1 MGDSL
6 NYIINNIF
14 IQDNNDKNNMKNKIK
29 VCYVISS
36 LSNQGPPNVLYNI
49 IQYMDFSKF
58 DISIV
63 TMVNEQEI
71 SRIDEFRALPIRVI
85 QMHPDGVQ
93 NPVSM
98 FFTLKKVIK
107 EIDPDILH
115 AHCPRS
121 LMLIPFLPKK
131 YRKWETI
138 HIYPGL
144 QQKVMYGSV
153 KGQIVIWLS
162 HFFNMRMDKPIACSE
177 SVANSYY
184 KHFGYKMLAIP
195 NGCSLPVWKR
205 DTEEKKKLR
214 KRLEMRGDLKYFIFI
229 GRLSHEKNPEKTL
242 QAFEELLSEYN
253 DIGLIILGNG
263 NMFDE
268 LVSHASDRILLPGFK
283 SNVYDYLKAS
293 DYYVSASDVEG
304 LPNTLLEAMTVG
316 LPCVLSNIPAHE
328 EVIAKA
334 SQPIGY
340 SFCSHNIESQKE
352 AIRKVLKIDVES
364 TALYIQ
370 KLFEQYY
377 TARMMSEKYQKEY
390 LSEFSLI

>member
-1 MGDSL
+1 
-6 NYIINNIF
+6 
-14 IQDNNDKNNMKNKIK
+14 
-29 VCYVISS
+29 
-36 LSNQGPPNVLYNI
+36 
-49 IQYMDFSKF
+49 MDFSKF
-58 DISIV
+58 EISIV

-93 NPVSM
+93 NPISM
-98 FFTLKKVIK
+98 FLTLKKVIK

-121 LMLIPFLPKK
+121 LMLIPLLPKK
-131 YRKWETI
+131 YKKWETI

-144 QQKVMYGSV
+144 QQKVMYGNI

-162 HFFNMRMDKPIACSE
+162 HFFNMKMDKPIACSE

-184 KHFGYKMLAIP
+184 KHFRYKMLAIP

-205 DTEEKKKLR
+205 DLEEKIQLR
-214 KRLEMRGDLKYFIFI
+214 KTLGMRNDLKYFIFI
-229 GRLSHEKNPEKTL
+229 GRLSHEKNPGKTL
-242 QAFEELLSEYN
+242 QAFEELMSEYD
-253 DIGLIILGNG
+253 DIGLMLLGSG
-263 NMFDE
+263 NMYNE
-268 LVSHASDRILLPGFK
+268 LISHASDRIMIPGFK

-328 EVIAKA
+328 EVIEKA
-334 SQPIGY
+334 TQPIGY
-340 SFCSHNIESQKE
+340 SFNSHDIESQKD
-352 AIRKVLKIDVES
+352 AIRKVLDIDVDS

-377 TARMMSEKYQKEY
+377 TARMMSEKYQQEY
-390 LSEFSLI
+390 LSELLLK

>member
-1 MGDSL
+1 MTH
-6 NYIINNIF
+6 N
-14 IQDNNDKNNMKNKIK
+14 NKIGKTK

-58 DISIV
+58 DVSIV

-71 SRIDEFRALPIRVI
+71 SRIDEFRALPIQVI

-98 FFTLKKVIK
+98 FFTLKRVIK

-131 YRKWETI
+131 YKKWETI

-144 QQKVMYGSV
+144 QQKVMYGNV

-162 HFFNMRMDKPIACSE
+162 HFFNMKMNKPIACSE

-184 KHFGYKMLAIP
+184 EHFGYKMLAIP

-205 DTEEKKKLR
+205 NFEEKIKLR
-214 KRLEMRGDLKYFIFI
+214 KVLGMRKDLRYFIFI

-242 QAFEELLSEYN
+242 QAFEELMSEFD
-253 DIGLIILGNG
+253 DIGLVILGSG
-263 NMFDE
+263 NMYDE
-268 LVSHASDRILLPGFK
+268 IISHASDRIMIPGFK

-293 DYYVSASDVEG
+293 DYYISASDVEG

-334 SQPIGY
+334 TQPIGY
-340 SFCSHNIESQKE
+340 SFNSHDIESQKE
-352 AIRKVLKIDVES
+352 AIRKVLSIDVES

-370 KLFEQYY
+370 KLFEKYY
-377 TARMMSEKYQKEY
+377 TAKMMSERYQQEY
-390 LSEFSLI
+390 LSK